1 MYLHDKKGEKDKT
14 FFIYIKLC
22 YETTGP
28 SPYVVPEPQWVW
40 HPWSKPNKISKLHKT
55 HHHCG
60 ILNKSLLL
68 QVTKQ
73 KSSGKLNTAGPP
85 NVALSQQC
93 TVFLVFC
100 LIEKLGQVQL
110 PSQLKVTYLEEKK
123 QKK

>member
-1 MYLHDKKGEKDKT
+1 MRL
-14 FFIYIKLC
+14 L
-22 YETTGP
+22 
-28 SPYVVPEPQWVW
+28 V
-40 HPWSKPNKISKLHKT
+40 HPRMWSLKHNEFDTPGLNQIRFQKIHKT

-60 ILNKSLLL
+60 TLNKSLLL